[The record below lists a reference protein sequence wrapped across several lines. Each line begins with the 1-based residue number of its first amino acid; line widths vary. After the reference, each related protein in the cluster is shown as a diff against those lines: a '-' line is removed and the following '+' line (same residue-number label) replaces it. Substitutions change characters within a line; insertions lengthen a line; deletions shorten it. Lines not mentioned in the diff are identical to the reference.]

1 MQLHFMNY
9 VLAWRRMHL
18 PRDVVWKVLLTA
30 LSRVN
35 AKVISPVQTKKR
47 GLFRKKVLM
56 RADGYKTIFDG

>member
-1 MQLHFMNY
+1 
-9 VLAWRRMHL
+9 L